1 MLLCLLSSITF
12 DQHGEAPTAVRLL
25 PLQVK
30 ALNAHSYATQH
41 ALLLPMLQGSDIQ
54 GSITHTYPLYA
65 VLLQHL
71 QEDTGVMM
79 LECL

>member
-1 MLLCLLSSITF
+1 M
-12 DQHGEAPTAVRLL
+12 R
-25 PLQVK
+25 

-54 GSITHTYPLYA
+54 GSIKDTYPLYA

-71 QEDTGVMM
+71 QEDTGVMT
-79 LECL
+79 